1 MSMINLGDV
10 VATTV
15 LLLPLFVIVILF
27 ILTTIRFIKRAEQRN
42 NKKLHYEHQASVL
55 LTEDLKD
62 INERLD
68 KIQRLLRV

>member
-1 MSMINLGDV
+1 MSIINLGDV
-10 VATTV
+10 VATTL

-27 ILTTIRFIKRAEQRN
+27 ILTIRFIKHAEQSN
-42 NKKLHYEHQASVL
+42 NKKLHYERQASVL

>member
-1 MSMINLGDV
+1 MS
-10 VATTV
+10 
-15 LLLPLFVIVILF
+15 
-27 ILTTIRFIKRAEQRN
+27 TIRFIKRAEQRN
-42 NKKLHYEHQASVL
+42 NKKLHYERQASVL

>member
-1 MSMINLGDV
+1 MSTINLGDV
-10 VATTV
+10 VATTL

-27 ILTTIRFIKRAEQRN
+27 ILTIRFIKRAEQRN
-42 NKKLHYEHQASVL
+42 NKKLHYERQASVL

-62 INERLD
+62 INQRLD

>member
-27 ILTTIRFIKRAEQRN
+27 ILTIRFIKRAEQRN

>member
-1 MSMINLGDV
+1 MSTINLGDV
-10 VATTV
+10 VATTL

-27 ILTTIRFIKRAEQRN
+27 ILTIRFIKRAEQRN
-42 NKKLHYEHQASVL
+42 KKKLHYERQASVL

>member
-1 MSMINLGDV
+1 MLVS
-10 VATTV
+10 
-15 LLLPLFVIVILF
+15 LLPLLIFIAIAVIVMRIF
-27 ILTTIRFIKRAEQRN
+27 KRAEQRN
-42 NKKLHYEHQASVL
+42 NKKLHYERQASVL